1 MEALTHPAAELIYNG
16 RDVTAD
22 LAPYLMRLA
31 YTDRLTGE
39 ADSLDVELASP
50 SALDTRWLA
59 DWYPDK
65 GVTLIARYGYRGRPL
80 AETGEMEVDEI
91 EIESPPLSVRIRAL
105 SAGITRQAR
114 TRIGRAYENKR
125 LSEIVDAVAQRLGAK
140 RAGKIEPDP
149 VLDRVTQYQEGDW
162 AFVRRLLAEYGY
174 TVKLVDNNKT
184 LAVAR
189 ASHLAEQEDVAVLT
203 PALTT
208 SWRYRDKIVDVP
220 RKVKVKHHDPQA
232 AVVYERDEATGEVES
247 ADTRRLHR
255 RARSAEDAAAQAQG
269 EAERDALDKTALEV
283 TLPGNPLLVAGGIV
297 RLNGFQR
304 LDGRYLITEAQ
315 HAISRSGY
323 TTDIQTRRLPDANA

>member
-1 MEALTHPAAELIYNG
+1 MATLTHPAVELIYNG

-22 LAPYLMRLA
+22 LAPYLISIT
-31 YTDRLTGE
+31 YVDRLTGE

-50 SALDTRWLA
+50 SALKTRWLD

-65 GVTLIARYGYRGRPL
+65 GVTLSARFGYRANL
-80 AETGEMEVDEI
+80 AGQTGEMEVDEI
-91 EIESPPLSVRIRAL
+91 EIESPPLTVRIRAL
-105 SAGITRQAR
+105 SAGITRRVR
-114 TRIGRAYENKR
+114 TRLGRVYEGRR
-125 LSEIVDAVAQRLGAK
+125 LSQIVDAVAQRLGAK

-149 VLDRVTQYQEGDW
+149 MLDRVTQYQEGDW

-174 TVKLVDNNKT
+174 TVKLTDNNKT

-189 ASHLAEQEDVAVLT
+189 TSHLAEQDDVAVLT
-203 PALTT
+203 PALVT
-208 SWRYRDKIVDVP
+208 SWRYRDKVADVP

-304 LDGRYLITEAQ
+304 LDGRYLITEAR

-323 TTDIQTRRLPDANA
+323 TTDIQTRRLHDANT